1 MRPLLAVVM
10 ALVATMAFVLA
21 ASLLPW
27 FLFGVDGVLEPGR
40 FDARLGYESYAVV
53 VGAVGAV
60 SGGRLCAA
68 IGRSRPAVAVL
79 ALLSAAGGAANAFAQ
94 HGKPEPGARA
104 PGLAVLEA
112 VGMRKEPA
120 WFTLSMIPIGFLG
133 VRYGGRRAARSSAP
147 GAPGPRGDYVTTATI
162 AAAPDAVWRILT
174 DAAGY
179 PDWNPEIVGLRGRFA
194 PGERISARVRL
205 GSGAVRTVPMRVS
218 AFEAPTRM
226 QWTGGLPFGLF
237 VGERT
242 FTVQPRDG
250 GAGFQMHLRMTG
262 PLARL
267 ILRSV
272 GDRQPEIDAF
282 AAALKQRAERSG

>member
-1 MRPLLAVVM
+1 
-10 ALVATMAFVLA
+10 
-21 ASLLPW
+21 
-27 FLFGVDGVLEPGR
+27 
-40 FDARLGYESYAVV
+40 
-53 VGAVGAV
+53 
-60 SGGRLCAA
+60 
-68 IGRSRPAVAVL
+68 
-79 ALLSAAGGAANAFAQ
+79 
-94 HGKPEPGARA
+94 
-104 PGLAVLEA
+104 VLEA
-112 VGMRKEPA
+112 VGLRKEPA

-133 VRYGGRRAARSSAP
+133 VLFGGRRAPR
-147 GAPGPRGDYVTTATI
+147 APGPRGDYVTTAAI
-162 AAAPDAVWRILT
+162 AAAPDVVWRILT

-179 PDWNPEIVGLRGRFA
+179 ADWNPEIVALAGRFA
-194 PGERISARVRL
+194 PGERIQARVRL
-205 GSGAVRTVPMRVS
+205 GSGAVRNVPMRVS

-250 GAGFQMHLRMTG
+250 GAGFRMHLRMTG

-282 AAALKQRAERSG
+282 AAALKQRAERAG

>member
-1 MRPLLAVVM
+1 MNARMRPLLAVVT
-10 ALVATMAFVLA
+10 ALVATMALVLA

-40 FDARLGYESYAVV
+40 FDARLAYESYAVV
-53 VGAVGAV
+53 AGAVGAV
-60 SGGRLCAA
+60 LGGRLCAA

-112 VGMRKEPA
+112 VGLRREPA

-133 VRYGGRRAARSSAP
+133 VRYGGRRAPR
-147 GAPGPRGDYVTTATI
+147 APGPRGDYVTTAAI
-162 AAAPDAVWRILT
+162 RAAPDAVWRILT

-179 PDWNPEIVGLRGRFA
+179 ADWNPEIVALRGRFA

-205 GSGAVRTVPMRVS
+205 GNGAVRTVPMRVT

-282 AAALKQRAERSG
+282 AAALKQRAERGG